1 MSHALDHD
9 RARPDAAVL
18 ATTGL
23 AVGYRRRRATTR
35 VLGSGPLALAPG
47 QVAVLLGPNGAGKS
61 TLLRTLAGSQ
71 VPLDG
76 QVVLGG
82 DPLDH
87 LSLHEIAI
95 RRSVVLTDYPDV
107 GMLRARD
114 LVGLGRYP
122 HTGWGGRLTDHDHG
136 VVEESLAAAGA
147 EHLADRSVDRLSDG
161 ERQRVMIARALAQEP
176 RLLLLDE
183 PTAFLDIGARFE
195 LMGLLRQLADD
206 GLAVVLATHE
216 LELALAHADLVW
228 LIDGR
233 RQLIAT
239 TPVAAVTGGH
249 IADVFGPKAAELA
262 HRSLAHR

>member
-1 MSHALDHD
+1 MSPGPGRD
-9 RARPDAAVL
+9 AVL
-18 ATTGL
+18 ATDGL
-23 AVGYRRRRATTR
+23 AVGFRRRRTATL
-35 VLGSGPLALAPG
+35 VLETGALSLAAG

-61 TLLRTLAGSQ
+61 TLLRTLAGTQ
-71 VPLDG
+71 APLAG
-76 QVVLGG
+76 RVVLGG
-82 DPLDH
+82 QPLDD
-87 LSLHEIAI
+87 LSLHEVAT

-122 HTGWGGRLTDHDHG
+122 HTGWAGRMTDRDHG
-136 VVEESLAAAGA
+136 VVLGSLAAAGA
-147 EHLADRSVDRLSDG
+147 GHLGDRSVDRLSDG

-228 LIDGR
+228 LADGR
-233 RQLIAT
+233 RRLIAT
-239 TPVAAVTGGH
+239 SPASVVADGH
-249 IADVFGPKAAELA
+249 VADVFGAKAAEQA
-262 HRSLAHR
+262 QRSLAFR